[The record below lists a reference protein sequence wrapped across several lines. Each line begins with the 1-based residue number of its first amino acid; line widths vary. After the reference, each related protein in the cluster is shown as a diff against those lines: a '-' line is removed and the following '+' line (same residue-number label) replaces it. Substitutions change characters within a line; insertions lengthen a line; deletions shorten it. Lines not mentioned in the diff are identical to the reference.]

1 MGPGHFGSRLRDRGA
16 WPFWLKIAGSWGLAI
31 LAQDRQQHHE
41 ARQNG
46 MFPQLN
52 LPVATST
59 SSSSIIIHRHP
70 PSSSSSCIIIHHHPP
85 SSILIII
92 IIHHQPQSSIIMN
105 HHASPCIIIIHHRP
119 SPSIIMRHPALSLPS
134 IIIHHHAPSSI
145 IIIIIIIHHHA
156 SSSITINHH
165 P

>member
-1 MGPGHFGSRLRDRGA
+1 VGPGHFGSRLRDRGA

-59 SSSSIIIHRHP
+59 SSSSP
-70 PSSSSSCIIIHHHPP
+70 
-85 SSILIII
+85 
-92 IIHHQPQSSIIMN
+92 
-105 HHASPCIIIIHHRP
+105 
-119 SPSIIMRHPALSLPS
+119 

-145 IIIIIIIHHHA
+145 ITSIIHHHA